1 MVIAKK
7 KCSTFG
13 LFDQMIEPVIK
24 QVVKSG
30 NTYIDKF

>member
-7 KCSTFG
+7 CLTFG

-24 QVVKSG
+24 QVVKSC
-30 NTYIDKF
+30 NTDIDKF